1 MDTAIQASLDQV
13 LAGEDLTPAAGLR
26 LLQTQDPETIEA
38 IRATADTLR
47 QRQAGDTVTYVVN
60 RNINYTNVCEQHC
73 SFCAFR
79 RDRDEPGAYWL
90 DFAPIL
96 EKAAEAVSQGATE
109 ICMQGA

>member
-90 DFAPIL
+90 DFAPF
-96 EKAAEAVSQGATE
+96 
-109 ICMQGA
+109 